1 MRAREWTLA
10 ALLAALLLYAW
21 RVDPSFVSVRAQSLL
36 STHIWELAIV
46 AIPML
51 LIVIAGGIDLSV
63 GSMFALSAVVLGL
76 AYERGVPIGWAALL
90 AIAAGACQGGM
101 NGWFVSRLR
110 VHPLLVTLGTMAAFR
125 GIAEGISTARPLSGY
140 PDEFLA
146 LSHRNLLGVP
156 LPGWLFAILALAA
169 AVTLSRTVL
178 GRWTVAL
185 GTNETATRFS
195 AIPVAR
201 VQWLLFAAC
210 GLACGL
216 AAVLVV
222 ARTNTAKADM
232 GMGLT
237 LEAVTAVVLGGAK
250 IEGGSGSVIG
260 LVLGLA
266 LIHETREFVSWHWKA
281 NELNLIVLGA
291 LLIVSVLIQRVFERR
306 NRVASR
312 PA

>member
-1 MRAREWTLA
+1 MKAREWTLA
-10 ALLAALLLYAW
+10 ALLALLMLYAW
-21 RVDPSFVSVRAQSLL
+21 RADPSFVSLRAQALL

-51 LIVIAGGIDLSV
+51 LIVIAAGIDLSV
-63 GSMFALSAVVLGL
+63 GSMFALCAVVLGL
-76 AYERGVPIGWAALL
+76 LHERGVPIGWAAI
-90 AIAAGACQGGM
+90 AAMAAGALQGAI
-101 NGWFVSRLR
+101 NGWFVARLK
-110 VHPLLVTLGTMAAFR
+110 VHPLLVTLGTMAAYR

-140 PDEFLA
+140 PEGFLA
-146 LSHRNLLGVP
+146 LSHENLLGVP
-156 LPGWLFAILALAA
+156 IPGWVFLCLAMFAAL
-169 AVTLSRTVL
+169 VL
-178 GRWTVAL
+178 GRTVFGKWTIAL
-185 GTNETATRFS
+185 GTNESATRFS

-201 VQWLLFAAC
+201 VQWLLFAGC
-210 GLACGL
+210 GLACGI
-216 AAVLVV
+216 AAVLTV

-232 GMGLT
+232 GMGLP

-266 LIHETREFVSWHWKA
+266 LIHETREFVSWHWKL

-291 LLIVSVLIQRVFERR
+291 LLIVSVLIQRVFESR